1 MPDTPA
7 PTGPATDSHR
17 PVSSPPRR
25 PVSSPPRRP
34 LARYV
39 LGAADAPT
47 LVYLHGVTSSAASS
61 SGALEHWA
69 DAGYRVIALDAR
81 GHGLSPRWSKEE
93 LAQASEVLV
102 DDVLHVLSELA
113 QERDTRCDTRCAA
126 GEAAALSAP
135 AASAAPAARPVLI
148 GHSMGG
154 ATAMVAASRR
164 PDLLAGTVL
173 IDPARYGTR
182 SPDELRARGAA
193 RARLRA
199 TDLADLPRAVARAL
213 ADDEVPDGEA
223 LTGVWAQE
231 RTDPALLATGVVAPA
246 VPWEEAMAALAVPT
260 LLVTGD
266 RPGSA
271 RVGTEG
277 LALLR
282 RQANPWVETALV
294 AGAGHDVRRCDP
306 HGFHRAVD
314 PWLRRVL
321 GR

>member
-1 MPDTPA
+1 MPDTAAPPRRPA
-7 PTGPATDSHR
+7 P
-17 PVSSPPRR
+17 SPPRR
-25 PVSSPPRRP
+25 PP
-34 LARYV
+34 ARYV
-39 LGAADAPT
+39 LGATDAPT
-47 LVYLHGVTSSAASS
+47 LVYLHGVTSSAVSS

-81 GHGLSPRWSKEE
+81 GHGLSPRWSEGE
-93 LAQASEVLV
+93 LAQAGEVLV

-113 QERDTRCDTRCAA
+113 QERDARRAA
-126 GEAAALSAP
+126 GEAAAL
-135 AASAAPAARPVLI
+135 AAPTARPVLI

-154 ATAMVAASRR
+154 ATAMVAATRR
-164 PDLLAGTVL
+164 PDLLAGAVL

-182 SPDELRARGAA
+182 SPDELLARGAA

-199 TDLADLPRAVARAL
+199 SDLADLPQAVARAL

-223 LTGVWAQE
+223 LAGVWAQE

-306 HGFHRAVD
+306 HGFHGAVD

-321 GR
+321 GG